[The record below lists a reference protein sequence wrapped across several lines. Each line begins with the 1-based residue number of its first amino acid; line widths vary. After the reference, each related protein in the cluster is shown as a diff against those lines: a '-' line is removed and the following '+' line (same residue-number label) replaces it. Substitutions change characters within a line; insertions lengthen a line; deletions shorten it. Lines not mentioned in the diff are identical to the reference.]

1 MLQGHRSVDNL
12 CKKRR
17 TKERHREKER
27 ERGGERKRGRKF
39 LERIYILP
47 HFAVLGTFD
56 ALQGAFGGYGS
67 SRRTLNAARG
77 PRVRAVFWFRSR
89 PRSVIALEHP
99 RWSGQRGPGAAA
111 GNARAWC
118 LARTDEWA
126 NSTTSSPI
134 SCRGVAL
141 SSRERHFESQLPWLR
156 CIQFAVTLAEFPAT
170 YSNECARA
178 LSLSLSLSRS
188 LLLYSLSRSSERVH
202 RVSPEL

>member
-1 MLQGHRSVDNL
+1 MRVNRALHIKGRNVIAAYYARKTMVGSPLGGERESLRQPNIPECRATGSVDNL

-77 PRVRAVFWFRSR
+77 PRVRAVF
-89 PRSVIALEHP
+89 
-99 RWSGQRGPGAAA
+99 
-111 GNARAWC
+111 
-118 LARTDEWA
+118 
-126 NSTTSSPI
+126 
-134 SCRGVAL
+134 
-141 SSRERHFESQLPWLR
+141 
-156 CIQFAVTLAEFPAT
+156 
-170 YSNECARA
+170 
-178 LSLSLSLSRS
+178 
-188 LLLYSLSRSSERVH
+188 
-202 RVSPEL
+202 